1 MASKTEIKARL
12 EFRQTALTEA
22 RAAYLDLLNG
32 KVQSYT
38 IGSRSLTRFDLPELW
53 DMIKELETEVD
64 GLEAELTGSG
74 ARRKAVAVVPR
85 DW

>member
-1 MASKTEIKARL
+1 MASKTEIKSRL
-12 EFRQTALTEA
+12 EFRQAALTEA
-22 RAAYLDLLNG
+22 RGAYLALLNG
-32 KVQSYT
+32 QVQSYT
-38 IGSRSLTRFDLPELW
+38 IGSRSLTRFDLPKLW
-53 DMIKELETEVD
+53 EMILELEKEVD